1 MYYYQDPIG
10 DAGFSGFQPDVGAWG
25 AGGGFNL
32 GQLLQQVFQMIQQGG
47 FGGQKSPMDM
57 ARAQPQ
63 QMGASQSYGG
73 LFGQFPGLG
82 QMSGYSQPQSGLFA
96 NFPGLGQMSGWGA
109 PSQPPL
115 PNIGTPPGGPN
126 MHIPEQQQPTGTSPM
141 NMARSGISSPFQTY

>member
-1 MYYYQDPIG
+1 MYYQDPIG
-10 DAGFSGFQPDVGAWG
+10 DAGFSGFSPDVGAWG
-25 AGGGFNL
+25 GGGGFNL

-63 QMGASQSYGG
+63 QIGASQS
-73 LFGQFPGLG
+73 
-82 QMSGYSQPQSGLFA
+82 SGGLFA

>member
-1 MYYYQDPIG
+1 MMDTSFDLGQYEPWNQ
-10 DAGFSGFQPDVGAWG
+10 SGMPWTNMGSGGNWG
-25 AGGGFNL
+25 QGGGFNL

-82 QMSGYSQPQSGLFA
+82 QMSG
-96 NFPGLGQMSGWGA
+96 WGA
-109 PSQPPL
+109 PSQPPM
-115 PNIGTPPGGPN
+115 PNAGGPN

-141 NMARSGISSPFQTY
+141 NMMRTGVSTPFQTY